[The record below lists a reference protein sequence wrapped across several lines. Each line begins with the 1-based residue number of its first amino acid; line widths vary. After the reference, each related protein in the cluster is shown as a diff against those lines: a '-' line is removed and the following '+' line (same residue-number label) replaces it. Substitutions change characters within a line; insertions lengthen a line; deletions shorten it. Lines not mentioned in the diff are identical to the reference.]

1 MIAYLPAAEDIT
13 DSIYGPPASPAE
25 DLLARLDRSIAD
37 LWRRAKAGKFWGHVV
52 SEGFD
57 PELYRLAMVQ
67 IFHCTR
73 HNPIHQAVAAF
84 RALPEET
91 EMLRFVYGHSK
102 EELGREWLIVNDLRS
117 IGLWVGHE
125 ATEAPLPATD
135 ALINYLHGVAL
146 RDGPVARL
154 GYSFWADSVHRE
166 IGPLL
171 LAARESMAL
180 TVDNMAFFAAH
191 ARINAQHSEQV
202 RAALRREVTTPAR
215 AEMVH
220 RVAVT
225 SLWLSIQLLEQ
236 AFEATDYD
244 LATTDPGIPR

>member
-1 MIAYLPAAEDIT
+1 MIAYLRAAEDIT
-13 DSIYGPPASPAE
+13 DSIYGPPASPAD

-57 PELYRLAMVQ
+57 PDLYRLAMVQ

-73 HNPIHQAVAAF
+73 HNSIHQAVASF

-91 EMLRFVYGHSK
+91 ELLRFVYGHSK
-102 EELGREWLIVNDLRS
+102 EELGQEWLIVNDLKS
-117 IGLWVGHE
+117 IGLWLGRE
-125 ATEAPLPATD
+125 AAEAPLPATD
-135 ALINYLHGVAL
+135 SLINYLYGVVL

-154 GYSFWADSVHRE
+154 GYSYWADSVHRE

-180 TVDNMAFFAAH
+180 TVDNLTFFAAH

-202 RAALRREVTTPAR
+202 RTALRREVTTSAR
-215 AEMVH
+215 ADMVH

-225 SLWLSIQLLEQ
+225 SLWLGIQILEQ
-236 AFEATDYD
+236 AFESTGYD
-244 LATTDPGIPR
+244 SATTDPGIPT